1 MSSISQSVSD
11 AERQKNIFA
20 NCFWGKDDAGYDV
33 LTTRLKQSKQTCEEV
48 KNLFHERALIEEEYA
63 KRLSKLSKIPVGKDE
78 IGSLHDALETVR
90 QELEATAKEHIGLSQ
105 KIRAELEQD
114 LADFIA
120 KQREKRKLQQN
131 VVEAS
136 LRNKQTQVSFA
147 QKAREKYESE
157 CLKLPGLFESKKTA
171 MGKEME
177 KLNSKIEKT
186 QLAAKAADQEYMQT
200 VKIAAD
206 ATQKWNEEWKLACEV
221 SIQSIMNITGMY
233 ITDEGWNRF

>member
-1 MSSISQSVSD
+1 
-11 AERQKNIFA
+11 
-20 NCFWGKDDAGYDV
+20 GKDDAGYDV

-136 LRNKQTQVSFA
+136 LRNKQTQ
-147 QKAREKYESE
+147 
-157 CLKLPGLFESKKTA
+157 
-171 MGKEME
+171 
-177 KLNSKIEKT
+177 
-186 QLAAKAADQEYMQT
+186 
-200 VKIAAD
+200 
-206 ATQKWNEEWKLACEV
+206 
-221 SIQSIMNITGMY
+221 
-233 ITDEGWNRF
+233 